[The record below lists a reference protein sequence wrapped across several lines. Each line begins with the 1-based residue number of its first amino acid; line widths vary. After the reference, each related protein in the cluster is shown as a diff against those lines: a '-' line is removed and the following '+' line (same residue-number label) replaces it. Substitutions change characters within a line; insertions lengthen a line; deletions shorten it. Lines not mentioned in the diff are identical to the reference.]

1 MRGAKRGSR
10 VRVGAGAM
18 LRAGSRLDV
27 LAASD
32 ADLRLVWGDSWLG
45 QSEEALSTPE
55 LIENGGGKEF
65 SGREK
70 EEIREKEKGRER
82 KKRKRILTCSG
93 FRVLKTRIYSPFSIF
108 QKGFHFAYF

>member
-27 LAASD
+27 LVASD
-32 ADLRLVWGDSWLG
+32 VDVRLVWGNNWLD
-45 QSEEALSTPE
+45 QSEEALPTPE
-55 LIENGGGKEF
+55 LIKNGGGKEF

-70 EEIREKEKGRER
+70 EEIREKEKGRVR
-82 KKRKRILTCSG
+82 KKK
-93 FRVLKTRIYSPFSIF
+93 K
-108 QKGFHFAYF
+108 K